1 MFPVLPGP
9 LHPVTSPK
17 TKGEEKLT
25 KSNLC
30 CPYTH
35 WSMVKLPVASPL
47 KRTECDHPL
56 LAPTRSHQLGRATL
70 QHPYHNF
77 KRALFISSMTSCL
90 DCFFVGG
97 MGWGRREV
105 VTEFLHISCF
115 QLCLQSSVPLQKKS
129 PCPFVVSGSIDH
141 GIPHG
146 FWLQHRSQTPSW
158 PLVLAW
164 TSHRQQGRGS

>member
-1 MFPVLPGP
+1 MI
-9 LHPVTSPK
+9 
-17 TKGEEKLT
+17 KL
-25 KSNLC
+25 L
-30 CPYTH
+30 
-35 WSMVKLPVASPL
+35 VASPL
-47 KRTECDHPL
+47 KKTESFST
-56 LAPTRSHQLGRATL
+56 PTRSHQLWRATL

-90 DCFFVGG
+90 DCLLVGG

-146 FWLQHRSQTPSW
+146 LWHQYISMVSGSSIEDQYHM
-158 PLVLAW
+158 
-164 TSHRQQGRGS
+164 TSSLGYMGTNMVNF